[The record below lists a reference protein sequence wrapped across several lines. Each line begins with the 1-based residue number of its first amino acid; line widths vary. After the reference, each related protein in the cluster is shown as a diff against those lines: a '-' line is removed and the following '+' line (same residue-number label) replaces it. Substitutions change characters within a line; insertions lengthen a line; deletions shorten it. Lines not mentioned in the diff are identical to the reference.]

1 MHCGEVHS
9 SLAGSRIFSI
19 ANGYKYC
26 TTLLKTACR
35 LQSRQQGEKP
45 VSPPDAM
52 SARPTDSSSSRQKV
66 EKLESSGK
74 DSSKPIPIRRRRPSK
89 RESTN
94 SRGSLVGSKS
104 FQASRT
110 PHSEASVGSWSLV
123 DSVSGSSSLQDW
135 VVISMSDSELS
146 GYEADVERGT
156 TFWSEVG
163 ESCDELEESQLL
175 QSLTSYLVPAEVQ
188 QKLWLLAPL
197 YQCIEL
203 LRESMK
209 GNVTVNW

>member
-1 MHCGEVHS
+1 MHCSEVHS
-9 SLAGSRIFSI
+9 SLAGSRIFSV

-26 TTLLKTACR
+26 TTLLKAACH
-35 LQSRQQGEKP
+35 LQPRPQGDKP
-45 VSPPDAM
+45 VSPPATSSAQSTDA
-52 SARPTDSSSSRQKV
+52 SSLRQKA
-66 EKLESSGK
+66 EKLESSGR
-74 DSSKPIPIRRRRPSK
+74 DLTKPIPIRRRRPSK
-89 RESTN
+89 KESTN
-94 SRGSLVGSKS
+94 SGGSFVGSRS
-104 FQASRT
+104 FQASKT
-110 PHSEASVGSWSLV
+110 PHSETSVGSWSLV
-123 DSVSGSSSLQDW
+123 DSVAGSSLQDW
-135 VVISMSDSELS
+135 VLVSMSDSELS

-175 QSLTSYLVPAEVQ
+175 QSLTSYLVPVEVQ

-209 GNVTVNW
+209 GSVTMNW